1 MILTLFIFNINLF
14 PLERWTVICKIDL
27 WIYEKLIF
35 LSIRLFFDKAWYYLF
50 SRCLYLLNRTH
61 QLPAMPQLNCFYNT
75 SVFSPCYLISLV
87 SIFMTFTSRKEIY
100 SQDNSVGLSLFSEK
114 RPYMAPA
121 RFTSREQKA
130 GFQRK
135 EKRDI
140 FCEALSRYIYLTIC
154 LAGNL
159 LRELQALVTAGPRVW
174 IRHLSPNAILFS
186 PNCISSVAENTP
198 CLEY

>member
-61 QLPAMPQLNCFYNT
+61 QLPAVPQLNCFYNT

-87 SIFMTFTSRKEIY
+87 SVFMTFTSRKEIY
-100 SQDNSVGLSLFSEK
+100 SQDNSVSYVNLVGLSLFREK
-114 RPYMAPA
+114 ALYGP
-121 RFTSREQKA
+121 SQIHL
-130 GFQRK
+130 QRTESWLPK
-135 EKRDI
+135 KGKKTFFVKPFLDTFI
-140 FCEALSRYIYLTIC
+140 
-154 LAGNL
+154 
-159 LRELQALVTAGPRVW
+159 
-174 IRHLSPNAILFS
+174 
-186 PNCISSVAENTP
+186 
-198 CLEY
+198 